1 MKAKILVTRKL
12 SDAAEEKLRKD
23 FDVTLNPNDEPIPND
38 KLIKMANE
46 YDGFISTG
54 FDKIGEEFFKDLNG
68 KLKIIAQVGVG
79 YDNISVKSAESKKI
93 KVTNTPNV
101 LNEAVAETTILLI
114 LAASRRIGEAY
125 NLVRSG
131 TWKDQKPDLTKF
143 MIGNSV
149 TGKTLGIIGMGRIG
163 RMAAKC
169 AKAFGMKI
177 IYYNRN
183 KLSSDLEDGAK
194 YFSDIESMMPE
205 CDFVSIHT
213 PATAETTILL
223 ILAASRR
230 IGEAY
235 NLVRSGEWKNQKPDL
250 TKFMIGNSVTGKTL
264 GIIGM
269 GRIGRMAANCA
280 KAFGM
285 KIIYYNRNKLSEE
298 LEDGAKYFSDINSM
312 MPECDFV
319 SIHTPATAETK
330 HILNVNTIGLL
341 PKHAVVINTSRGST
355 IDDDALID
363 ALQNNKIYAAGLDV
377 FNNEPNLD
385 ERYMKLDNCFVLPH
399 VGSATHETRLAMSM
413 MAVDNICN
421 YFKNK
426 PLISEVV

>member
-1 MKAKILVTRKL
+1 MKPKILVSRKI
-12 SDAAEEKLRKD
+12 SDLAEEKLQKE
-23 FDVTLNPNDEPIPND
+23 FEVTLNPKDEPIPESE
-38 KLIKMANE
+38 LIKLVND
-46 YDGFISTG
+46 YDGMISTG
-54 FDKIGEEFFKDLNG
+54 FDKISENFFNNLNG

-79 YDNISVKSAESKKI
+79 YDNISIKSAEEKKI
-93 KVTNTPNV
+93 KVTNTPDV

-125 NLVRSG
+125 NLVRADD
-131 TWKDQKPDLTKF
+131 WKNQKPDLTKF

-183 KLSSDLEDGAK
+183 KLSDDLEDGAK
-194 YFSDIESMMPE
+194 YFSDI
-205 CDFVSIHT
+205 
-213 PATAETTILL
+213 
-223 ILAASRR
+223 
-230 IGEAY
+230 
-235 NLVRSGEWKNQKPDL
+235 
-250 TKFMIGNSVTGKTL
+250 KTML
-264 GIIGM
+264 
-269 GRIGRMAANCA
+269 
-280 KAFGM
+280 
-285 KIIYYNRNKLSEE
+285 
-298 LEDGAKYFSDINSM
+298 
-312 MPECDFV
+312 PECDFV

-330 HILNVNTIGLL
+330 HILNSSTISLL

-363 ALQNNKIYAAGLDV
+363 ALENKKIYAAGLDV

-385 ERYMKLDNCFVLPH
+385 KRYLKLDNCFVLPH
-399 VGSATHETRLAMSM
+399 IGSATHETRLAMSM
-413 MAVDNICN
+413 MAVDNIFCFFN
-421 YFKNK
+421 KK

>member
-1 MKAKILVTRKL
+1 MKPKILVSRKI
-12 SDAAEEKLRKD
+12 SDLAEEKLQKE
-23 FDVTLNPNDEPIPND
+23 FEVTLNPKDEPIPESE
-38 KLIKMANE
+38 LIKLVND
-46 YDGFISTG
+46 YDGMISTG
-54 FDKIGEEFFKDLNG
+54 FDKISENFFNNLNG

-79 YDNISVKSAESKKI
+79 YDNISIKSAEEKKI

-125 NLVRSG
+125 NLVRADD
-131 TWKDQKPDLTKF
+131 WKNQKPDLTKF

-183 KLSSDLEDGAK
+183 KLPDDLEDGAK
-194 YFSDIESMMPE
+194 YFSDI
-205 CDFVSIHT
+205 
-213 PATAETTILL
+213 
-223 ILAASRR
+223 
-230 IGEAY
+230 
-235 NLVRSGEWKNQKPDL
+235 
-250 TKFMIGNSVTGKTL
+250 KTML
-264 GIIGM
+264 
-269 GRIGRMAANCA
+269 
-280 KAFGM
+280 
-285 KIIYYNRNKLSEE
+285 
-298 LEDGAKYFSDINSM
+298 
-312 MPECDFV
+312 PECDFV

-330 HILNVNTIGLL
+330 NILNSSTINLL

-363 ALQNNKIYAAGLDV
+363 ALENKKIYAAGLDV

-385 ERYMKLDNCFVLPH
+385 KRYLKLDNCFVLPH
-399 VGSATHETRLAMSM
+399 IGSATHETRLAMSM
-413 MAVDNICN
+413 MAVDNIYCFFN
-421 YFKNK
+421 KK

>member
-1 MKAKILVTRKL
+1 MKPKILVSRKI
-12 SDAAEEKLRKD
+12 SDLAEEKLKKE
-23 FDVTLNPNDEPIPND
+23 FDVTLNLKDEPIPEGE
-38 KLIKMANE
+38 LIKIVND
-46 YDGFISTG
+46 YDGMISTG
-54 FDKIGEEFFKDLNG
+54 FDKIGENFFNNLNE

-79 YDNISVKSAESKKI
+79 YDNISIKSAEEKRI

-125 NLVRSG
+125 NLVR
-131 TWKDQKPDLTKF
+131 TDNWKNQKPDLTKF

-183 KLSSDLEDGAK
+183 KLSDDLEDGAK
-194 YFSDIESMMPE
+194 Y
-205 CDFVSIHT
+205 
-213 PATAETTILL
+213 
-223 ILAASRR
+223 
-230 IGEAY
+230 Y
-235 NLVRSGEWKNQKPDL
+235 
-250 TKFMIGNSVTGKTL
+250 
-264 GIIGM
+264 
-269 GRIGRMAANCA
+269 
-280 KAFGM
+280 
-285 KIIYYNRNKLSEE
+285 
-298 LEDGAKYFSDINSM
+298 SDINTM
-312 MPECDFV
+312 LPDCDFL

-330 HILNVNTIGLL
+330 HILNSSTISLL

-355 IDDDALID
+355 IDDNALID
-363 ALQNNKIYAAGLDV
+363 ALENKKIYAAGLDV

-385 ERYMKLDNCFVLPH
+385 KRYLKLDNCFVLPH

-413 MAVDNICN
+413 MAVDNLCN
-421 YFKNK
+421 FFDNK

>member
-1 MKAKILVTRKL
+1 MKPKILVSRKI
-12 SDAAEEKLRKD
+12 SDLAEEKLQKE
-23 FDVTLNPNDEPIPND
+23 FEVTLNPKDEPIPESE
-38 KLIKMANE
+38 LIKLVNN
-46 YDGFISTG
+46 YDGMISTG
-54 FDKIGEEFFKDLNG
+54 FDKISENFFNNLNG

-79 YDNISVKSAESKKI
+79 YDNISIKSAEEKKI

-125 NLVRSG
+125 NLVR
-131 TWKDQKPDLTKF
+131 TDVWKNQKPDLTKF

-183 KLSSDLEDGAK
+183 KLPDDLEDGAK
-194 YFSDIESMMPE
+194 YFSDI
-205 CDFVSIHT
+205 
-213 PATAETTILL
+213 
-223 ILAASRR
+223 
-230 IGEAY
+230 
-235 NLVRSGEWKNQKPDL
+235 
-250 TKFMIGNSVTGKTL
+250 KTML
-264 GIIGM
+264 
-269 GRIGRMAANCA
+269 
-280 KAFGM
+280 
-285 KIIYYNRNKLSEE
+285 
-298 LEDGAKYFSDINSM
+298 
-312 MPECDFV
+312 PECDFV

-330 HILNVNTIGLL
+330 HILNSSTISLL

-363 ALQNNKIYAAGLDV
+363 ALENKKIYAAGLDV

-385 ERYMKLDNCFVLPH
+385 KRYLKLDNCFVLPH
-399 VGSATHETRLAMSM
+399 IGSATHETRLAMSM
-413 MAVDNICN
+413 MAVDNIYCFFN
-421 YFKNK
+421 KK

>member
-1 MKAKILVTRKL
+1 MKPKILVSRKI
-12 SDAAEEKLRKD
+12 SDLAEEKLAKE
-23 FDVTLNPNDEPIPND
+23 FDATLNPKDEPIPESE
-38 KLIKMANE
+38 LIKIIND
-46 YDGFISTG
+46 YDGMISTG
-54 FDKIGEEFFKDLNG
+54 FDKIGENFFNNLNG

-79 YDNISVKSAESKKI
+79 YDNISINSALEKNI

-101 LNEAVAETTILLI
+101 LNEAVAELTILLI

-125 NLVRSG
+125 NLVR
-131 TWKDQKPDLTKF
+131 TDNWKNQKPDLTKF

-183 KLSSDLEDGAK
+183 KLSDDLEDGAK
-194 YFSDIESMMPE
+194 YYSD
-205 CDFVSIHT
+205 
-213 PATAETTILL
+213 L
-223 ILAASRR
+223 
-230 IGEAY
+230 
-235 NLVRSGEWKNQKPDL
+235 
-250 TKFMIGNSVTGKTL
+250 
-264 GIIGM
+264 
-269 GRIGRMAANCA
+269 
-280 KAFGM
+280 
-285 KIIYYNRNKLSEE
+285 
-298 LEDGAKYFSDINSM
+298 NSM
-312 MPECDFV
+312 LQNCDFV

-330 HILNVNTIGLL
+330 NILNKDTISLL

-363 ALQNNKIYAAGLDV
+363 ALENKKIYAAGLDV

-385 ERYMKLDNCFVLPH
+385 KRYLNLDNCFVLPH

-413 MAVDNICN
+413 MAVDNIFCFFN
-421 YFKNK
+421 KN

>member
-1 MKAKILVTRKL
+1 MKPKILVSRKI
-12 SDAAEEKLRKD
+12 SDLAEEKLQKD
-23 FDVTLNPNDEPIPND
+23 FEVTLNPKDEPIPESE
-38 KLIKMANE
+38 LIKLVNN
-46 YDGFISTG
+46 YDGMISTG
-54 FDKIGEEFFKDLNG
+54 FDKISENFFNNLNG

-79 YDNISVKSAESKKI
+79 YDNISIKSAEEKKI

-125 NLVRSG
+125 NLVR
-131 TWKDQKPDLTKF
+131 TDDWKNQKPDLTKF

-183 KLSSDLEDGAK
+183 KLPDDLEDGAK
-194 YFSDIESMMPE
+194 YFSDI
-205 CDFVSIHT
+205 
-213 PATAETTILL
+213 
-223 ILAASRR
+223 
-230 IGEAY
+230 
-235 NLVRSGEWKNQKPDL
+235 
-250 TKFMIGNSVTGKTL
+250 KTML
-264 GIIGM
+264 
-269 GRIGRMAANCA
+269 
-280 KAFGM
+280 
-285 KIIYYNRNKLSEE
+285 
-298 LEDGAKYFSDINSM
+298 
-312 MPECDFV
+312 PECDFV

-330 HILNVNTIGLL
+330 HILNSSTISLL

-363 ALQNNKIYAAGLDV
+363 ALENKKIYAAGLDV

-385 ERYMKLDNCFVLPH
+385 KRYLKLDNCFVLPH
-399 VGSATHETRLAMSM
+399 IGSATHETRLAMSM
-413 MAVDNICN
+413 MAVDNIYCFFN
-421 YFKNK
+421 KK